1 MDEFEQR
8 CEKAINN
15 LKLLISKNECDDAHY
30 IDRIGGKI
38 EGVQLAL
45 GYYREEKV
53 LSEHAFDK
61 KREQLYD
68 DLRKAVIDY
77 TKDSNSWQDGDGIK

>member
-1 MDEFEQR
+1 MDEFEKR
-8 CEKAINN
+8 CKKAIEELIR
-15 LKLLISKNECDDAHY
+15 LKKDNGSHLEEIKL
-30 IDRIGGKI
+30 GGKI
-38 EGVQLAL
+38 EGVQLVL

-68 DLRKAVIDY
+68 NLRKAVIDY
-77 TKDSNSWQDGDGIK
+77 TKDNNSWQDGDGDGIK